1 MMRKQTG
8 NMYSF
13 VTHTWNPI
21 KGKCSH
27 DCSYCYMKRF
37 SQNPIRLDEKEF
49 KTDLGTGNFIFVGSG
64 TDMFAEDIPI
74 EWIIKVFQY
83 CEQFIKNTYL
93 FQSKNPWRFP
103 LPYAIDAIY
112 GTTIETNR
120 KYKCMGKAK
129 GVQDRAS
136 AMNHWRNTGIRRT
149 MVTIEPI
156 MDFDLKDLIYLIETA
171 SPEWVNIGADS
182 KGCNLPEPSA
192 YKIKKLIEELEQF
205 TQVKIKKNLDRLL
218 K

>member
-64 TDMFAEDIPI
+64 TDMFAEDIPV

-129 GVQDRAS
+129 GFQDRAS